1 MVSTEHERAVE
12 KVLESGR
19 LLSTAAV
26 MFHTAVAERSGLTAT
41 ESKALE
47 VIQRLGPITP
57 GDLAAESGLAP
68 ASVTG
73 LLDRLTRKGVAR
85 RTPHPSDGRRFLVEI
100 EPDLVRRNEKLFA
113 GFVTGLRAL
122 CEGYDAAELAVVD
135 RFMTEAAALQQKAT
149 AELAGDATATPGR
162 GVDERRHRR

>member
-1 MVSTEHERAVE
+1 MSSEHERAVE
-12 KVLESGR
+12 KVLEAGR

-26 MFHTAVAERSGLTAT
+26 MFHTAVAEQSGLTAT

-57 GDLAAESGLAP
+57 GELAAESGLAP

-100 EPDLVRRNEKLFA
+100 EPDLVARNTVLFTR
-113 GFVTGLRAL
+113 FVTGLREL
-122 CEGYDAAELAVVD
+122 CAHYDAAELAVVD
-135 RFMTEAAALQQKAT
+135 RFMTEAAALQQEAT
-149 AELAGDATATPGR
+149 AELAGDAAVTTGGTDDRRNGR
-162 GVDERRHRR
+162 

>member
-1 MVSTEHERAVE
+1 VSSEHERAVDE
-12 KVLESGR
+12 VLAAGR

-26 MFHTAVAERSGLTAT
+26 MFHTAIAEHSGLTAT

-57 GDLAAESGLAP
+57 GELAAESGLAP

-85 RTPHPSDGRRFLVEI
+85 RTPHPRDGRRFLVEI
-100 EPDLVRRNEKLFA
+100 EPDLVRRNEILFA
-113 GFVTGLRAL
+113 RFVAGLREL
-122 CEGYDAAELAVVD
+122 CARHTTAELAVVS
-135 RFMTEAAALQQKAT
+135 RFMTAAAAVQQEAT
-149 AELAGDATATPGR
+149 VELVGDSPLPGR
-162 GVDERRHRR
+162 RNA